1 MNPPINITNY
11 DKRRANSERRGNL
24 GLADLSLKELKQY
37 FLNDRKPWVF
47 VNIPVDYCK
56 SPQHFLP
63 EVIDW

>member
-1 MNPPINITNY
+1 MMND
-11 DKRRANSERRGNL
+11 DKKWEDHGRERNPGR
-24 GLADLSLKELKQY
+24 ADLSLEELKQY